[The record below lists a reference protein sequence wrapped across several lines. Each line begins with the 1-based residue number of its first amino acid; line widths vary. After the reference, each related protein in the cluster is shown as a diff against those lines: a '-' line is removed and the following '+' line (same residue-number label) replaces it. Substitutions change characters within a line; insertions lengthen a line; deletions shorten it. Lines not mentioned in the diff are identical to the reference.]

1 MKSIIVLLVL
11 TTALVNAQ
19 IDTTDWYPLHIG
31 DKWEY
36 YGDGYGYYQVEVI
49 GDTMMPNGQ
58 LYYKFSEG
66 VYAWR
71 FQRKVGNDIVY
82 YYSTAD
88 GNEYMLFNF
97 KLADRE
103 LWKSPFVGE
112 NWWGIFK
119 TGSDNNNLLNYPVMY
134 KIFERAIIDTTVNP
148 PDTTWGY
155 LIDAYPTRI
164 TKGFGITSYSY
175 DLENIVGAR
184 INGKGY
190 GTLVGIKENE
200 EIVTEYKLHQ
210 NYPNPFN
217 PSTTISYQISASSH
231 VSLKI
236 FDVLGREV
244 AVLVNEKKSRGY
256 YNVTFNGKNLS
267 SGVYYYSL
275 TSGSKRIN
283 KSMILLK

>member
-1 MKSIIVLLVL
+1 MKSVLILLLL
-11 TTALVNAQ
+11 TSVTLVNAQ

-36 YGDGYGYYQVEVI
+36 YVDGYGYYQVEVI
-49 GDTMMPNGQ
+49 GDTVMPNGH

-97 KLADRE
+97 KLADGE
-103 LWKSPFVGE
+103 LWSTPFE
-112 NWWGIFK
+112 PEWWGIFK
-119 TGSDNNNLLNYPVMY
+119 TDSDNNNLLNYPVMY

-164 TKGFGITSYSY
+164 TKGFGITSFSY
-175 DLENIVGAR
+175 ALEKIVGAR

-200 EIVTEYKLHQ
+200 EIVTEYKLNQ

-244 AVLVNEKKSRGY
+244 ATLIDEEKQAGKYEVR
-256 YNVTFNGKNLS
+256 FNS
-267 SGVYYYSL
+267 SGL
-275 TSGSKRIN
+275 ASGIYFYQLVTDKTTN
-283 KSMILLK
+283 ALKMILQK